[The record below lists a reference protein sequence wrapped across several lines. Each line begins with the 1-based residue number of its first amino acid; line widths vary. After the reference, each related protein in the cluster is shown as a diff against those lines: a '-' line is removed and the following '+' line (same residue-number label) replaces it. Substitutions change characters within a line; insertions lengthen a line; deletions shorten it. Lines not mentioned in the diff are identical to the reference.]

1 MLKAREDV
9 SATRKRLTIE
19 IPADAIEVEIRKG
32 LQEAQRQ
39 AKIPGF
45 RPGKAPLNLIEK
57 KFGRNVEADV
67 LEKLVPHYY
76 SDALKEA
83 GIKPVS
89 KPVMEEQFDFR
100 RNEPLTMTVMVDIMP
115 SVENLTYEGVKVK
128 EVPVEVKDEDV
139 EGALKTVAEERAT
152 YESSDEPVQTGD
164 LVTIDYT
171 VEGEEQEATD
181 AVLKVGSGPYPQ
193 DFFEGLIGKRK
204 GDEAEIEAS
213 FPEEMQS
220 PFAGRKPRFSI
231 KIKEVKKRRL
241 PAIDD
246 EFAKDMG
253 FESLEQLK
261 GKVREN
267 MLSAKSRSADMAK
280 QREILDRLLESHT
293 FEVPESM
300 LQAEISLLINDIRA
314 GGKDTRSDEELR
326 AELEPHAVKSARASL
341 LLDIIGEKE
350 GVTVSDEE
358 LKAEILNL
366 AQRYYISPE
375 NVIKYYITKDGSLEG
390 VRHALFEKKVLD
402 LLLSKATVEKGE

>member
-19 IPADAIEVEIRKG
+19 IPADALETEIRRG

-45 RPGKAPLNLIEK
+45 RPGKAPMTLIEK

-83 GIKPVS
+83 GMKPVS

-100 RNEPLTMTVMVDIMP
+100 RNESLTMTITVDVMP

-128 EVPVEVKDEDV
+128 DVPVEVKEDEV
-139 EGALKTVAEERAT
+139 EKALKTVAGERAA
-152 YESSDEPVQTGD
+152 YESSEEPAETGD

-171 VEGEEQEATD
+171 VQGEEQGATD
-181 AVLKVGSGPYPQ
+181 AVLKMGSGPYPP
-193 DFFEGLIGKRK
+193 DFFEGLTGKKK
-204 GDEAEIEAS
+204 GDAVEIETA

-220 PFAGRKPRFSI
+220 PFAGKTPRFSI
-231 KIKEVKKRRL
+231 TIKEVKKRRL

-246 EFAKDMG
+246 ELAKDLG
-253 FESLEQLK
+253 FESLEQLRS
-261 GKVREN
+261 KVHEN
-267 MLSAKSRSADMAK
+267 MLSAKSKSADMAK
-280 QREILDRLLESHT
+280 QREILDTLLESHT
-293 FEVPESM
+293 VEVPESM
-300 LQAEISLLINDIRA
+300 LQAEISLLINDIRS
-314 GGKDTRSDEELR
+314 GGTETRSDEELR

-341 LLDIIGEKE
+341 LLEIIGEKE
-350 GVTVSDEE
+350 GVAVSDDEV
-358 LKAEILNL
+358 KAEVLNL

-402 LLLSKATVEKGE
+402 LLLSKATMEKGE

>member
-19 IPADAIEVEIRKG
+19 IPADALETEIRRG

-45 RPGKAPLNLIEK
+45 RPGKAPMTLIEK

-83 GIKPVS
+83 GMKPVS

-100 RNEPLTMTVMVDIMP
+100 RNESLTMTITVDVMP

-128 EVPVEVKDEDV
+128 DVPVEVKEDEV
-139 EGALKTVAEERAT
+139 EKALKTVAGERAA
-152 YESSDEPVQTGD
+152 YESSEEPAETGD

-171 VEGEEQEATD
+171 VQGEEQGATD
-181 AVLKVGSGPYPQ
+181 AVLKMGSGPYPP
-193 DFFEGLIGKRK
+193 DFFEGLTGKKK
-204 GDEAEIEAS
+204 GDAVEIETA

-220 PFAGRKPRFSI
+220 PFAGKTPRFSI
-231 KIKEVKKRRL
+231 TIKEVKKRRL

-246 EFAKDMG
+246 ELAKDLG
-253 FESLEQLK
+253 FESLEQLRS
-261 GKVREN
+261 KVHEN
-267 MLSAKSRSADMAK
+267 MLSAKSKSADMAK
-280 QREILDRLLESHT
+280 QREILDTLLESHT
-293 FEVPESM
+293 VEVPESM
-300 LQAEISLLINDIRA
+300 LQAEISLLINDIRS
-314 GGKDTRSDEELR
+314 GGTETRSDEELR

-341 LLDIIGEKE
+341 LLEIIGEKE
-350 GVTVSDEE
+350 GVVVSDDEV
-358 LKAEILNL
+358 KAEVLNL

-402 LLLSKATVEKGE
+402 LLLSKATMEKGE